1 MVMGGKDA
9 ETDMLTGY
17 DQMRISLT
25 VTDLYHFLDR
35 AFALGVRK
43 ACGMV
48 TETADAIGM
57 VHRILT
63 GAQQNPIS
71 PWNAGPPADP
81 RGYRYD
87 PVVSNWRGEDD
98 DDR

>member
-43 ACGMV
+43 ACGTV
-48 TETADAIGM
+48 TETADAMGT

-63 GAQQNPIS
+63 GGAAESDQPMECRS
-71 PWNAGPPADP
+71 
-81 RGYRYD
+81 
-87 PVVSNWRGEDD
+87 SC
-98 DDR
+98 